1 MTDLKSQ
8 RRLAAQILKIGQ
20 NRVWMDPE
28 RIEDAEGAITREEV
42 RKLVHE
48 GTIKSKPEKGI
59 SRGRG
64 RVLHLKKKKGRRSG
78 MGSRTGSPHARIS
91 KKEAWMSKIRA
102 LRKKLRLLKA
112 KKIIPEGEY
121 GKLYRMAG
129 SGRFESNADLER
141 YLKAHE
147 LWRKR

>member
-1 MTDLKSQ
+1 
-8 RRLAAQILKIGQ
+8 
-20 NRVWMDPE
+20 MDPE